1 MALIENKKARFEYEL
16 MEMFEAGVSLVGHEV
31 KALRAGKGSLEGA
44 RVGVRGGEAFLIG
57 ATIQPYQIGNT
68 PKSYDPERSRR
79 LLLSKKEI
87 GELAHS
93 EGQKGLTIVP
103 IKWYNSKRRVKLALA
118 IARHKKKYDK
128 RATLK
133 ERDTKREISRSLKNQ
148 YR

>member
-1 MALIENKKARFEYEL
+1 MALIENKKARFDYEIL
-16 MEMFEAGVSLVGHEV
+16 DRYEAGAVLLGHEV

-57 ATIQPYQIGNT
+57 ATIQPYQVGNT
-68 PKSYDPERSRR
+68 PKGYDVERSRR

-87 GELAHS
+87 AVLAGA

-103 IKWYNSKRRVKLALA
+103 LKWYNSNRKLKLAIA
-118 IARHKKKYDK
+118 VARHKKKYDK
-128 RATLK
+128 RASLK
-133 ERDTKREISRSLKNQ
+133 ERDTKREIGRTLKNE

>member
-1 MALIENKKARFEYEL
+1 MTLIENKKAHFDYEIV
-16 MEMFEAGVSLVGHEV
+16 ETYEAGASLVGHEV

-57 ATIQPYQIGNT
+57 ATIQPYQVGNT
-68 PKSYDPERSRR
+68 PKSYDPERTRK

-87 GELAHS
+87 VTLADA

-103 IKWYNSKRRVKLALA
+103 LKWYNHNRKLKLAIA

-128 RATLK
+128 RASLK
-133 ERDTKREISRSLKNQ
+133 ERDTKREIGRTLKNE